1 MEDKLH
7 FKKMGREFALQFF
20 YQQEIHEDD
29 LNCEKGLNKFW
40 KQLEESECF
49 PQNRFMR
56 KGKEFAE
63 RLIDGYFE
71 NSEKIDSII
80 KNNLD
85 NWDFTRISSV
95 NKNIMRIST
104 YEMIFC
110 DDIPNVVSI
119 KEAVNIAVE
128 FSDDK
133 SRSFINGMLNSI
145 KDSLEEK

>member
-7 FKKMGREFALQFF
+7 FKKMGREFALQFL
-20 YQQEIHEDD
+20 YQQEIQEED

-40 KQLEESECF
+40 DQLEGSECF

-63 RLIDGYFE
+63 RLIYGYCE
-71 NSEKIDSII
+71 NSKKIDSII
-80 KNNLD
+80 KANLD
-85 NWDFTRISSV
+85 NWEFDRISSV

-145 KDSLEEK
+145 KNSLEEK